1 MGSQSMSS
9 HASRPND
16 LGTILDSIRDLV
28 RALRRTSQ
36 AAERDLGI
44 SGAQLFVLQTL
55 GASAGPM
62 SVNDLAE
69 ATLTHQSSV
78 SVVVRKLVERGLV
91 QRRRARD
98 DARRLELEPTAAGH
112 ALLRQAP
119 PTAQQRLVEATR
131 RLPPGTRTVLA
142 EGLAALVAEMRP
154 AGELAPMFFE
164 EEENKQ

>member
-1 MGSQSMSS
+1 MAS
-9 HASRPND
+9 HASRPSD
-16 LGTILDSIRDLV
+16 LGAILDSIRELV
-28 RALRRTSQ
+28 RALRETNQ

-78 SVVVRKLVERGLV
+78 SVVVKKLVARGLV
-91 QRRRARD
+91 KRRRAAD
-98 DARRLELEPTAAGH
+98 DARRWELAPTRKGQD
-112 ALLRQAP
+112 LLRRAP

-131 RLPPGTRTVLA
+131 RLPPAMRA
-142 EGLAALVAEMRP
+142 ELSTGLAALVAELRP
-154 AGELAPMFFE
+154 AGERTPMFFE
-164 EEENKQ
+164 EEEEEEEDPK